1 MDAREGEDSQSRRP
15 SIKRPW
21 EEDYVLQEQV
31 NAWKGTRLP
40 PIDASYR
47 RPSLPPRFTE
57 PEDIWGNHHGPE
69 TRGGEAKRIRYEG
82 RDYSSISREDL
93 DLRRDFFRPID
104 SHSNYTPT
112 RSSQEVPSSRLEQ
125 DQGRGTAELGAPGAS
140 ENASLTKA
148 CSSCKGLIMQGSL
161 GDGNNDSA
169 EVLKL
174 SAGLLNNTILVL
186 TRFMPQARGA
196 IREGAR
202 IEISSKAEL
211 PPIEEAGLKHTL
223 NWLLDRIHHVN
234 DLAEQLLQ
242 HVPQE
247 SSLGIVRNFTEGGI
261 SAQDDLEHIMKRRMN
276 ADSGDLKR
284 SRDDPDDA
292 NTDAKLHIRRRSIA
306 TTLPGTEEFLSMR
319 NSQEHH
325 QLQSNLHGGQ
335 NQRVHMNPPPPP
347 PVPNRQ
353 LPSPPGRSLPS
364 PTSMNFPSPSA
375 SSYGSSSQPSS
386 HLPPSGLHHS
396 SLSSYLP
403 PIGSSHSP
411 DALQAHT
418 AALQHEVS
426 VQKIALSSLQGE
438 HNKLLAAFSRS
449 QTRASAL
456 EKKHSV
462 SDTEIISL
470 TEEKLRL
477 QSQVVE
483 LERDV
488 EELARSRDEFRQAAV
503 QEGAQYVEIVK
514 RASRLEEVA
523 GEERKGWNKLKLEME
538 QKIEALSGGSSRMD
552 GPPSG
557 SGQLVN
563 VATHTSDVDS
573 HTELKLEPTSDS
585 RPTSHSEIVR
595 HESNQALEEEIRRL
609 RSRCAEVEGAL
620 RAVREDSRNMEEMIE
635 ALGLAGKS
643 ILERA
648 DRTLSGS

>member
-1 MDAREGEDSQSRRP
+1 MDAREREASQSRRP

-21 EEDYVLQEQV
+21 EEDYALPQQV
-31 NAWKGTRLP
+31 NVWSGTRLP
-40 PIDASYR
+40 PIDASSYR
-47 RPSLPPRFTE
+47 RPSLPPRVTE
-57 PEDIWGNHHGPE
+57 PEDIWGNHYGSE
-69 TRGGEAKRIRYEG
+69 SRDGGAKRARFEG
-82 RDYSSISREDL
+82 NDYNSFSPEELALKGDV
-93 DLRRDFFRPID
+93 LRPLGT
-104 SHSNYTPT
+104 HSNYTPN
-112 RSSQEVPSSRLEQ
+112 RISQELPSSRLHQ
-125 DQGRGTAELGAPGAS
+125 DQGRGTTELGGS
-140 ENASLTKA
+140 ENVSLTKA
-148 CSSCKGLIMQGSL
+148 CPSCKELIMQGSL
-161 GDGNNDSA
+161 GDENNDSA
-169 EVLKL
+169 EVLKA
-174 SAGLLNNTILVL
+174 SAGLLNNTVLVL
-186 TRFMPQARGA
+186 TRFMPEAQGV

-202 IEISSKAEL
+202 IDPSLTADC

-223 NWLLDRIHHVN
+223 DWLLDRIQHVN
-234 DLAEQLLQ
+234 DLAEKLMQ
-242 HVPQE
+242 HVPPG
-247 SSLGIVRNFTEGGI
+247 SSQGIERNSTKDGTSVQDGLGN
-261 SAQDDLEHIMKRRMN
+261 IMKRRMN
-276 ADSGDLKR
+276 ADSGDTYR
-284 SRDDPDDA
+284 PRDDREEA
-292 NTDAKLHIRRRSIA
+292 ITDARLHTRQPSIA

-325 QLQSNLHGGQ
+325 PLNSALHSGP
-335 NQRVHMNPPPPP
+335 NQRVLMNPPPPP
-347 PVPNRQ
+347 PAPNRQ
-353 LPSPPGRSLPS
+353 LPSPPGRSLHS
-364 PTSMNFPSPSA
+364 PTSLNFPSPST

-403 PIGSSHSP
+403 PIGPAHSP

-477 QSQVVE
+477 QTQVGE

-523 GEERKGWNKLKLEME
+523 GEERKAWNKMKLEME
-538 QKIEALSGGSSRMD
+538 QKIDALSDGSSRMD
-552 GPPSG
+552 QAPSTFPR
-557 SGQLVN
+557 LVD
-563 VATHTSDVDS
+563 DVNTPASSIDVQND
-573 HTELKLEPTSDS
+573 LKMENTSDS
-585 RPTSHSEIVR
+585 RPTSHPKIALRDSN
-595 HESNQALEEEIRRL
+595 HELEEEIRRL
-609 RSRCAEVEGAL
+609 RNRCAEVESAL
-620 RAVREDSRNMEEMIE
+620 RAVREESRRMEGIIE